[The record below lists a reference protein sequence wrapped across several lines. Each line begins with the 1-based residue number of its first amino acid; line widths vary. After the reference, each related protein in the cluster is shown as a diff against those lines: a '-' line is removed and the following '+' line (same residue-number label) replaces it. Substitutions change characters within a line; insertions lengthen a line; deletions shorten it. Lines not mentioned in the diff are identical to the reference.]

1 MMSGS
6 VESSSAHSIPESLK
20 GRKKKFINLD
30 PGVNHLGISVVEM
43 GESFN
48 VVMCHLVNNNRTF
61 TKEEKASEIE
71 IGSRGVKVLNIVR
84 KLNEVVDEYGIKDII
99 IEAPFYSA
107 LTPVAYGSLLE
118 VIMAIKYTLIIP
130 RGLTLTLIEPTVI
143 KRVFANKGNANKLVM
158 REFLTSRV
166 ASGEIGLSY
175 NIDNL
180 SEHEI
185 DSIAVGYTYW
195 KSKQINKVG

>member
-1 MMSGS
+1 MSGS
-6 VESSSAHSIPESLK
+6 EESGSVSDSPELLK
-20 GRKKKFINLD
+20 DGKKKFINLD

-143 KRVFANKGNANKLVM
+143 KRVFTNKGNANKLVM

>member
-1 MMSGS
+1 MSGS
-6 VESSSAHSIPESLK
+6 EESGSVSDSPELLK
-20 GRKKKFINLD
+20 GGDKKFIFLD
-30 PGVNHLGISVVEM
+30 PGINHLGCSVIEL
-43 GESFN
+43 GGTFN
-48 VVMCHLVNNNRTF
+48 VLECHLVNNNRTF
-61 TKEEKASEIE
+61 TKEEKALELV
-71 IGSRGVKVLNIVR
+71 IGSRAVKVINII
-84 KLNEVVDEYGIKDII
+84 KKTTEIIEQYGIEDVI